1 VITNCGASAPVSRLA
16 ILMAVELVVVT
27 AMLIVPLPLTKEV
40 TLMLTKVLA
49 VLTAP
54 DEPANGP
61 STAGALLKVM
71 VVSPQL
77 VSLTPLILTPVVEV
91 LLK

>member
-1 VITNCGASAPVSRLA
+1 
-16 ILMAVELVVVT
+16 
-27 AMLIVPLPLTKEV
+27 MLIVPLPLTKEV

-54 DEPANGP
+54 DEPAKGP
-61 STAGALLKVM
+61 SIAGALLKVI

-77 VSLTPLILTPVVEV
+77 VLLTPLILTPVVEV
-91 LLK
+91 LLKKSRIVAWDGALLRPCTLNFI